1 MSEYKRK
8 GDQSKCPVCGT
19 GIDSHAYRCPKCRVY
34 FCFKCRVQIR
44 RSDQQS
50 ECANQTCDYYGKLLC
65 DNCSPELEFTHERM
79 YTFKDP
85 AYAGDIFWTTVI
97 NAFTVLLF
105 ALTFTS
111 LDLNGAVVV
120 AAGVGAA
127 VAAGGVALTK
137 HEGGHLFTEKKER
150 TETDTT
156 YHDCCIKC
164 KQPVKRRV

>member
-79 YTFKDP
+79 YTFREVG
-85 AYAGDIFWTTVI
+85 YAGDIFWTTVTI
-97 NAFTVLLF
+97 AFTVFLF

-127 VAAGGVALTK
+127 VAAGQVALTK
-137 HEGGHLFTEKKER
+137 HKGCPLFTEEKEQ
-150 TETDTT
+150 TVTDTT
-156 YHDCCIKC
+156 YHACCIKC
-164 KQPVKRRV
+164 KQPVKYL

>member
-79 YTFKDP
+79 CEIDEEGTAVFICW
-85 AYAGDIFWTTVI
+85 ATGITVV
-97 NAFTVLLF
+97 AVFCF
-105 ALTFTS
+105 ALVAG
-111 LDLNGAVVV
+111 LDLDGAFVV

-127 VAAGGVALTK
+127 VAAGGMLDTK
-137 HEGGHLFTEKKER
+137 HKGGHLFTEKQER

-164 KQPVKRRV
+164 KQPVKYL